1 MERLRTQLLSV
12 GIDAAT
18 MTATDL
24 RRVVYS
30 LFLLPHTETD
40 AIMGQWQAMVIVDP
54 ELAIEFGQA
63 RCLVG
68 KNIDSLSEADRTQF
82 FAACMD
88 RRVTWGDEYALYF
101 IERLLHI
108 RCMVVF
114 NAVLQTR
121 QHGNYIDGFE
131 PIVYVP
137 LHLRGSHYETVSF
150 GGQSAFAFSEIP
162 KLLVDMAHRDCS
174 NATQTYITLNP
185 ATVTTSPSPSSVSAP
200 LAAPF
205 VTHDHFFL
213 CKPIADKTP
222 LPVLSAPPPPPLPQ
236 TSWNSHA
243 SWNSDAGHTMLS
255 SANMDI
261 DYDERYSDDE
271 NILDS
276 DDDVRIDVT
285 GGSIYAGVMASR
297 VMRLQC
303 GISLPVPAPA
313 PSIAVPLLPS
323 DGFAVRT
330 SPIPSRLS
338 FKQPVYV
345 W

>member
-1 MERLRTQLLSV
+1 MEVLRTQLLSV

-174 NATQTYITLNP
+174 HATQTYITLNP
-185 ATVTTSPSPSSVSAP
+185 ATVTTSTSSPSAP

-222 LPVLSAPPPPPLPQ
+222 LPALSAPPQPPPLPLPLPHA
-236 TSWNSHA
+236 SWNSHA
-243 SWNSDAGHTMLS
+243 GGHTTLS

-276 DDDVRIDVT
+276 DDDVSIDVT

-297 VMRLQC
+297 VIRLQC
-303 GISLPVPAPA
+303 GISLPEPEPA
-313 PSIAVPLLPS
+313 IAVPLLPS

-330 SPIPSRLS
+330 TPIPSRLS